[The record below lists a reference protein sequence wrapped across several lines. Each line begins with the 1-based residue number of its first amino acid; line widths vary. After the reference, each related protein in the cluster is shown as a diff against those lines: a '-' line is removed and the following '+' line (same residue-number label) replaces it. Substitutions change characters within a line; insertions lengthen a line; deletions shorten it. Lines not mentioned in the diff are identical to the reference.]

1 MRVPLANRVA
11 AATPMSDHSR
21 PGRSSV
27 TVGARLGSV
36 LRHTVLGATSQAV
49 DRDRIDR
56 VRSDTRPGR
65 CHPDNGGS
73 WWGVCDGLARALI
86 PMPRSNANAVP
97 MTSPPTAPTDGRP
110 ASTSEPTT
118 ARRRFLAV
126 CGGVGTA
133 LLAGCA
139 GNTGFGG
146 QAESDRPTGRF
157 RLLVSDDPADIGD
170 FDSLTVTFDRGRL
183 FNAEAEGNDD
193 ETSTATD
200 AVNETES
207 PADNETDTATAT
219 LTETERPTNT
229 TPAESPT
236 DGDEDADDGEQKGWS
251 IIDLSGESADL
262 TQLVGEKAQPIF
274 EGELPA
280 GRYTKLELH
289 VADVEGIVDDEA
301 VDVFVPS
308 GKLQLTKPFEVE
320 EGEEVSFVFDIHVVR
335 KGSGGYNLRP
345 VVSESGVAGE
355 DVPTE
360 EVEPTTS
367 GDETTDN
374 ETQPDASP
382 MATDGNATATDTTG

>member
-1 MRVPLANRVA
+1 
-11 AATPMSDHSR
+11 MS
-21 PGRSSV
+21 SS
-27 TVGARLGSV
+27 
-36 LRHTVLGATSQAV
+36 
-49 DRDRIDR
+49 
-56 VRSDTRPGR
+56 
-65 CHPDNGGS
+65 NG
-73 WWGVCDGLARALI
+73 
-86 PMPRSNANAVP
+86 NTVP

-110 ASTSEPTT
+110 ASTSQPTT

-133 LLAGCA
+133 LLAGCT
-139 GNTGFGG
+139 GNTGFGAPG
-146 QAESDRPTGRF
+146 ESDGPTGRF
-157 RLLVSDDPADIGD
+157 RLLVSDDPADVGD

-183 FNAEAEGNDD
+183 FNAEAEADDD
-193 ETSTATD
+193 ETSTASDATNETETTTD
-200 AVNETES
+200 TTNETES
-207 PADNETDTATAT
+207 PAANETDTTTDT
-219 LTETERPTNT
+219 LAETERSANT
-229 TPAESPT
+229 TEAESPE
-236 DGDEDADDGEQKGWS
+236 DGDEDADDDEQKGWS

-280 GRYTKLELH
+280 GRYTKLELY

-320 EGEEVSFVFDIHVVR
+320 EGEAVSFVFDIHVVR

-360 EVEPTTS
+360 EVETTTPE
-367 GDETTDN
+367 DETADT
-374 ETQPDASP
+374 ETQTDAAP
-382 MATDGNATATDTTG
+382 TVTDGNATATNTTG

>member
-1 MRVPLANRVA
+1 MP
-11 AATPMSDHSR
+11 PS
-21 PGRSSV
+21 
-27 TVGARLGSV
+27 
-36 LRHTVLGATSQAV
+36 
-49 DRDRIDR
+49 
-56 VRSDTRPGR
+56 
-65 CHPDNGGS
+65 NG
-73 WWGVCDGLARALI
+73 
-86 PMPRSNANAVP
+86 NAVP
-97 MTSPPTAPTDGRP
+97 MTSPPIAPTDGRP

-183 FNAEAEGNDD
+183 FNAEAEADQD

-200 AVNETES
+200 AVNETETPIDTTNETES
-207 PADNETDTATAT
+207 PAVNETDTTTDT

-229 TPAESPT
+229 TSAESPA

-280 GRYTKLELH
+280 GRYTKLELY

-320 EGEEVSFVFDIHVVR
+320 EGEELSFVFDIHVIR

-360 EVEPTTS
+360 EVETTTPE
-367 GDETTDN
+367 DQTTDN
-374 ETQPDASP
+374 ETQTGASP
-382 MATDGNATATDTTG
+382 TATDGNATATNTTG